1 MTNQPNDPRPNSK
14 LHPLRRNQTLWGVV
28 ACMFIIVGIF
38 GGNTGSLAAAVVGAL
53 ASVVGYLF
61 EERLRVYLEVRR
73 EASNQEIKQLQTAT
87 QRSRAVY
94 DLASRLGATL
104 NYQYILEAAQEV
116 GILALREP
124 DTERRMVSAA
134 LLFRNEDNRLW
145 VASSKRLTLADEKKS
160 LAGQQGLLGQALTDG
175 EPVFGDNPHDD
186 PELGYYASFQNM
198 QSVVVIPLRAGYR
211 NYGALIFGT
220 PEPDA
225 FAEDA
230 AGLLSTIGTQATI
243 ALQNAVLYESLFN
256 EKERIVQVEEDARK
270 KLSRDLHDGPTQ
282 TVSVIAMRVS
292 VIQGM
297 IRSGQLEKASDELKK
312 VGELANRTTKEIRY
326 MLFAMRP
333 LVLENQ
339 GLIAALDDMAKKMH
353 ETYELP
359 VTIQAQ
365 PEVERVLD
373 DNAQGALF
381 YVVEEGVNNAR
392 KHAQASQIYVRLYQ
406 RGQYCMVEIEDN
418 GVGFDVAQVN
428 TNYHKRGSLGMVSM
442 RERAELANGELHLQ
456 SEKGRGTRISIRI
469 PIPEEYLSKGAA
481 LLQNVKQQTKPNVEL
496 SETRF
501 HRQISPDPASPSASS
516 SVTTTVPE
524 QVARH
529 ANPTDEDV
537 PTWGDLLGSSN
548 E

>member
-1 MTNQPNDPRPNSK
+1 MTNQANDPRPSSN

-38 GGNTGSLAAAVVGAL
+38 GNNSWSLAAAAVGAL
-53 ASVVGYLF
+53 VSVIGYLF
-61 EERLRVYLEVRR
+61 EERLRVYLDGRRDAHDQEV
-73 EASNQEIKQLQTAT
+73 KQLQTTT
-87 QRSRAVY
+87 QRSQAVY
-94 DLASRLGATL
+94 ELASRLGSTL
-104 NYQYILEAAQEV
+104 NYQNILEAAQEV
-116 GILALREP
+116 GILALRES
-124 DTERRMVSAA
+124 DGEKRMVSAA
-134 LLFRNEDNRLW
+134 LLFRNEDNQLW
-145 VASSKRLTLADEKKS
+145 IASSKRLTLADEKKP
-160 LAGQQGLLGQALTDG
+160 LAGRQGLLAQALTDG
-175 EPVFGDNPHDD
+175 EPVFGGNPSND
-186 PELGYYASFQNM
+186 PELSYYASLQNM

-211 NYGALIFGT
+211 NYGVLVFGS

-225 FAEDA
+225 FAQDA
-230 AGLLSTIGTQATI
+230 AALLSTIGTQATI
-243 ALQNAVLYESLFN
+243 ALQNAVLYDSIFN

-282 TVSVIAMRVS
+282 TVSVIAMRVG

-297 IRSGQLEKASDELKK
+297 IRGGQLEKAFEELKK

-339 GLIAALDDMAKKMH
+339 GLIAALDDMAKKMRD
-353 ETYELP
+353 TYDLP

-365 PEVERVLD
+365 TEVERLLD

-381 YVVEEGVNNAR
+381 YVIEEGVNNAR
-392 KHAQASQIYVRLYQ
+392 KHAQASQIHVRLYQ
-406 RGQYCMVEIEDN
+406 RGQHCIIEIEDN

-442 RERAELANGELHLQ
+442 RERAELANGELIVQ
-456 SEKGRGTRISIRI
+456 SEKGRGTRITIRI
-469 PIPEEYLSKGAA
+469 LIPEEYLSKSAA
-481 LLQNVKQQTKPNVEL
+481 LLQNAKQQAKPSVAL
-496 SETRF
+496 AETRF
-501 HRQISPDPASPSASS
+501 NSQVPRDATPAATSATGPVPQRSTTSS
-516 SVTTTVPE
+516 
-524 QVARH
+524 
-529 ANPTDEDV
+529 DEDF